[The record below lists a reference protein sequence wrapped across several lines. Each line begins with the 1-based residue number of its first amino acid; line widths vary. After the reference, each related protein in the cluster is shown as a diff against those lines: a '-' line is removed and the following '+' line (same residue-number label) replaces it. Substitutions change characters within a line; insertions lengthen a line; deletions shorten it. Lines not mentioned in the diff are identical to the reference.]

1 MTYKEMLDNQINV
14 KNQLKLY
21 GNMTDMEKKLN
32 KQDLDAYKV
41 FDNKQYSLIPGLH
54 SQKQVLGTVHQQK
67 PKVDQAELYK
77 RLDQYGYGRGFATMI
92 N

>member
-54 SQKQVLGTVHQQK
+54 SQK
-67 PKVDQAELYK
+67 
-77 RLDQYGYGRGFATMI
+77 
-92 N
+92 